1 MSPHPSGIRPVDVAV
16 TAVLGALGVLLMI
29 GNIAGDDP
37 TVRIDSRSWWLVPAF
52 LAAVVPV
59 LWWRRSLLGVL
70 GVSVVLMTGHDLLFG
85 HLVRCGAG
93 LPLAFVL
100 AFLSGLGYERR
111 RSLVAFG
118 LVAAL
123 LAAVLAVD
131 SAAGPELFP
140 LAVLVAGV
148 VWGIGRVARSRSMLA
163 QELRR
168 RTEELRTLRDRRAAL
183 EVADDR
189 ARLSRELEAV
199 LDERLGRL
207 EALADAAATT
217 PDADHARAAL
227 VALEEDSRRTL
238 DDMREVVGVLRGGEV
253 ALAPTPSVAQLD
265 ALLARLGRG
274 RLAVRGAP
282 RLLPA
287 SVELSAYRI
296 VEHLVPVLAADSR
309 AQPAVL
315 VRFDDDALQ
324 IEVAGRVAR
333 GGELRAAVG
342 RARERARLHAGSLDV
357 KVARGRA
364 LVVAHLPVTG

>member
-100 AFLSGLGYERR
+100 AFLGGLGYERR
-111 RSLVAFG
+111 RSLAAFG

-168 RTEELRTLRDRRAAL
+168 RTEELRTLRDRR
-183 EVADDR
+183 
-189 ARLSRELEAV
+189 
-199 LDERLGRL
+199 ERG
-207 EALADAAATT
+207 
-217 PDADHARAAL
+217 
-227 VALEEDSRRTL
+227 
-238 DDMREVVGVLRGGEV
+238 EVV
-253 ALAPTPSVAQLD
+253 
-265 ALLARLGRG
+265 
-274 RLAVRGAP
+274 
-282 RLLPA
+282 
-287 SVELSAYRI
+287 
-296 VEHLVPVLAADSR
+296 
-309 AQPAVL
+309 
-315 VRFDDDALQ
+315 F
-324 IEVAGRVAR
+324 
-333 GGELRAAVG
+333 
-342 RARERARLHAGSLDV
+342 
-357 KVARGRA
+357 
-364 LVVAHLPVTG
+364 